1 MRMEMRK
8 RAWRWETEWEG
19 TLMEGGG
26 GMWVMGCGQKVRL
39 STEVILGSVIQLGA
53 PSSAVTSQFLNPLI
67 LTCLSIHL
75 SKPSPLPPRVRPRV
89 PHGAARMASLP
100 ARALPLPELLAVLV
114 WGVSL
119 RVCMEGSPLCV
130 SLPDLS
136 RWVAT

>member
-1 MRMEMRK
+1 MERMRMEMRK

-75 SKPSPLPPRVRPRV
+75 SKPSPLPPRVRPR
-89 PHGAARMASLP
+89 PYH
-100 ARALPLPELLAVLV
+100 
-114 WGVSL
+114 
-119 RVCMEGSPLCV
+119 
-130 SLPDLS
+130 
-136 RWVAT
+136 